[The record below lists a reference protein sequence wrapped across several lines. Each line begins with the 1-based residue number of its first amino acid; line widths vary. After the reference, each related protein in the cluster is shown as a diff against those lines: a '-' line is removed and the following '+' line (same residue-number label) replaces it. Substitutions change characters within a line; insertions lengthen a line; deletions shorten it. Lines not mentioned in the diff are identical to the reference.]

1 MERILKKIKANVM
14 VSALICIIIGVVLVA
29 WPGKSVHVVCMT
41 IGAVIVISGISRLI
55 TFMLNRDGSLFS
67 QMNLATGIV
76 ITLIGGWILFQP
88 DTIIAIIP
96 ILVGVIIIIHGIN
109 NVQQA
114 VSLYQSRYEKW
125 WIALILGFAT
135 LCFGGVLV
143 FNPFG
148 AINTLVIFIG
158 LFLIYD
164 GLSDIWIMSR
174 FSAITKAFEGE
185 NEDE

>member
-1 MERILKKIKANVM
+1 MERILKKIKTNVM

-76 ITLIGGWILFQP
+76 ITLIGGWILFKP
-88 DTIIAIIP
+88 DTVIAIIP
-96 ILVGVIIIIHGIN
+96 ILVGIFIIIHGIN

-114 VSLYQSRYEKW
+114 ISLCQNRYEKW
-125 WIALILGFAT
+125 WVALLLGIATI
-135 LCFGGVLV
+135 CFGGLLV

-148 AINTLVIFIG
+148 AINTLIIFIG

-164 GLSDIWIMSR
+164 GLSDIWIVSR
-174 FSAITKAFEGE
+174 LSVVSKVVEVE
-185 NEDE
+185 KEDK